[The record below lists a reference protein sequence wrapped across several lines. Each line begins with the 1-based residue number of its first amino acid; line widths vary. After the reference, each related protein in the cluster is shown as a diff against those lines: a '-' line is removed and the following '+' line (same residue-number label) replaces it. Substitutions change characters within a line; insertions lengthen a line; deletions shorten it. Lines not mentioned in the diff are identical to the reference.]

1 MAAGTCYR
9 SFFSERAIIEE
20 FDVPSC
26 FPLTQHVSCTGF
38 AFVVLEPCI
47 ERIAIGED
55 AILVGNQF
63 EQVSGSS
70 ARCLRHALGF
80 TNLVAEEVQLEP
92 KVIVQTPPAEPFD
105 GFFPLHA
112 VGGIEQACLAESVNE
127 RPMAEVVED
136 LVLADYRILV
146 ALGFLPLHQS
156 AGRLA
161 DDVARSTI
169 PEKQQNEKGKK
180 SSSVTVMTD
189 DSFYFDGVGRG
200 IGWVLW

>member
-20 FDVPSC
+20 FDVPSR

-38 AFVVLEPCI
+38 ALVVLEPCI

-63 EQVSGSS
+63 EQVSRSS

-80 TNLVAEEVQLEP
+80 Q
-92 KVIVQTPPAEPFD
+92 
-105 GFFPLHA
+105 
-112 VGGIEQACLAESVNE
+112 
-127 RPMAEVVED
+127 
-136 LVLADYRILV
+136 
-146 ALGFLPLHQS
+146 PLHQS
-156 AGRLA
+156 ACRLA

-169 PEKQQNEKGKK
+169 PENQQNEKGKK

-200 IGWVLW
+200 IGLVLW